1 VEAGVRGGA
10 ESRVRWNLNWFGA
23 QNYNDTLFVSSTQTG
38 FGYFKN
44 FGKTRRT
51 GVDVDLNT
59 HIWRVTLGGGYTF
72 LNATY
77 QSPETVN
84 GSNNSTNDSIGQSR
98 GLDGDI
104 KINPDARI
112 PLAPQHL
119 LKAYADFHVTSKFAT
134 DLSFNAV
141 SSSYAR
147 GNENNQHKPDG
158 VYYLG
163 PGTSPGY
170 GVVSLGAHYQI
181 RRWIQ
186 VFGQIN
192 NLLDH
197 RYYTAAQLASTGF
210 SANGN
215 FIARPFPAVN
225 GNFPVVHATFYAPG
239 APIGAWGGIRFRF

>member
-1 VEAGVRGGA
+1 M
-10 ESRVRWNLNWFGA
+10 
-23 QNYNDTLFVSSTQTG
+23 
-38 FGYFKN
+38 
-44 FGKTRRT
+44 TRSGPVAR
-51 GVDVDLNT
+51 
-59 HIWRVTLGGGYTF
+59 
-72 LNATY
+72 
-77 QSPETVN
+77 P
-84 GSNNSTNDSIGQSR
+84 
-98 GLDGDI
+98 DGDI
-104 KINPDARI
+104 QINPDARI

-119 LKAYADFHVTSKFAT
+119 LKAYADFQVTSKFAI

-170 GVVSLGAHYQI
+170 GVINLGARYQI

-197 RYYTAAQLASTGF
+197 HYYTAAQLGSTGF
-210 SANGN
+210 DANGN
-215 FIARPFPAVN
+215 SRSTVPGERTSRLFMRLMHPAHRSMGRIRSGFEAHEARP
-225 GNFPVVHATFYAPG
+225 G
-239 APIGAWGGIRFRF
+239 